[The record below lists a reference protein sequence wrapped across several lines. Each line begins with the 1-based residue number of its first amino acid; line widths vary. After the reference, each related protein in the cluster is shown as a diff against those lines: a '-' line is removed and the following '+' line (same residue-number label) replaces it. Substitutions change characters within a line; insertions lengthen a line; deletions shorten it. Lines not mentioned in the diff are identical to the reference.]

1 MHKLPEIK
9 RAFFVD
15 TLARAVEEARN
26 DSSNLGLLLVD
37 LSNLSRINHS
47 HGYATG
53 DGLLADAY
61 AGLLSVSK
69 LPDTV
74 FRIGSHHFAFILSG
88 LSNPAFIAL
97 AMNKIQRLLKDEL
110 SVDEGATHVDLKIG
124 LAINRNGSRSA
135 MEMLS
140 QAEASLAQARR
151 GEVLKIEDL
160 VGEDEALPH
169 DMHLE
174 TLFTETLHNN
184 AFELYY
190 QPKINLITGE
200 ADGAEALLRWKVEGR
215 GFISP
220 EIAVELAD
228 TTGRA
233 YSLTKWVVHTAMRQV
248 RKWQDSIDVSVA
260 LNVQADLVNN
270 PDLLTLL
277 KDTIAIWGV
286 KPEKVTIEI
295 TESAIIVDKEGG
307 FDTLQNMKKLGLG
320 LSIDDFGTGYSSL
333 SYFKHI
339 PAKELKIDQTF
350 IRSMQTDPLDL
361 ELVKIIIYM
370 AHKFGLS
377 VVAEGVEDKESL
389 DILRDLGCDFA
400 QGFYFSKA
408 LPKDDYEAW
417 VNAWPGL

>member
-1 MHKLPEIK
+1 MDKQPEIK
-9 RAFFVD
+9 RAFFTK
-15 TLARAVEEARN
+15 TLERAVEEARS

-37 LSNLSRINHS
+37 LSNLTRINHS
-47 HGYATG
+47 HGYAIG
-53 DGLLADAY
+53 DGLLSDAY
-61 AGLLSVSK
+61 KNLLSVSK

-74 FRIGSHHFAFILSG
+74 FRIGSHHFSFILPG

-110 SVDEGATHVDLKIG
+110 YVEGEESHIEVNIG
-124 LAINRNGSRSA
+124 LAINRQGSRSA
-135 MEMLS
+135 MDMLS
-140 QAEASLAQARR
+140 RAEASLVQARR

-160 VGEDEALPH
+160 MGDEPPVAQ
-169 DMHLE
+169 DMQLE
-174 TLFTETLHNN
+174 TLFTKTLREN

-200 ADGAEALLRWKVEGR
+200 ADSAEALLRWKVEGR

-220 EIAVELAD
+220 ETAVELAD
-228 TTGRA
+228 RSGRA
-233 YSLTKWVVHTAMRQV
+233 YNLTKWVVHTAMRQV
-248 RKWQDSIDVSVA
+248 RQWQDSIDVSIA

-277 KDTIAIWGV
+277 RDAIVIWGV
-286 KPEKVTIEI
+286 KPEKITIEI
-295 TESAIIVDKEGG
+295 TESAIIADKESGY
-307 FDTLQNMKKLGLG
+307 DTLQEMKKLGLN

-339 PAKELKIDQTF
+339 PASELKIDQTF
-350 IRSMQTDPLDL
+350 VRSMRSDPQDL
-361 ELVKIIIYM
+361 ELIKIIIYI
-370 AHKFGLS
+370 AHKFGLA
-377 VVAEGVEDKESL
+377 VVAEGVEDRESL
-389 DILRDLGCDFA
+389 DLLRDLGCDFA

-408 LPKDDYEAW
+408 LPKEDYEAW